1 MLGLNDFL
9 WFPSKTELNMDFWVE
24 FQFEF
29 LVLFCYEELSETWEV
44 QTLIE

>member
-9 WFPSKTELNMDFWVE
+9 WFLSKTELNVDFWVE

-29 LVLFCYEELSETWEV
+29 LVLFFYEELSETWEV
-44 QTLIE
+44 QTVIE